1 MKITDFF
8 PLTPCKDTEDKSV
21 TSGIQGQRMSHGA
34 NTGVLSTQTPKKR
47 KERFTD
53 QELHALV
60 DTILKNMEQLFGRK
74 VANAAKKA
82 AIWDEVV
89 SSVNMQGNIQRTLP
103 ECRKKWDD
111 YKRKVKKTIDKAK
124 SQPSSTDNIS
134 MEDMLP
140 RRQMIVA
147 KFFKWDTEST
157 SSTQLLNNSI
167 LDEGEMPDSEDDFI
181 VNQNEEISS
190 EILIVNS
197 PEDMCIPHSSADV
210 SKQPYDH
217 HNPKPL
223 TEGIHSS
230 VNLSKQPFEHHKTK
244 PLKTGIHSSADVS
257 KQAVEHQKKTL
268 KENINS
274 SAAVSKPSKYQ
285 AAETSKE
292 IIEPTSTESPQQQ
305 LPNWDSKLDQLIA
318 QQQQTNEILNIL
330 RQSVSE
336 SLKLQKRM
344 SQVLK
349 TNFLELQKS
358 IISNQVI
365 SNDQSRALENTMK
378 SVQAKM
384 NEINNQLRVKQLQEF
399 MSSDESDLDI
409 GTPRMLSSPLNKE
422 FTPGKKRKLNQTPS
436 SSGSLKK
443 KGKKNES
450 FNV

>member
-1 MKITDFF
+1 
-8 PLTPCKDTEDKSV
+8 
-21 TSGIQGQRMSHGA
+21 
-34 NTGVLSTQTPKKR
+34 
-47 KERFTD
+47 
-53 QELHALV
+53 
-60 DTILKNMEQLFGRK
+60 
-74 VANAAKKA
+74 
-82 AIWDEVV
+82 
-89 SSVNMQGNIQRTLP
+89 
-103 ECRKKWDD
+103 
-111 YKRKVKKTIDKAK
+111 
-124 SQPSSTDNIS
+124 
-134 MEDMLP
+134 
-140 RRQMIVA
+140 
-147 KFFKWDTEST
+147 
-157 SSTQLLNNSI
+157 
-167 LDEGEMPDSEDDFI
+167 MPDSEDDFI

-190 EILIVNS
+190 EILIVDS

-217 HNPKPL
+217 HYPKPL

-257 KQAVEHQKKTL
+257 KQAVEHQKKKTL

>member
-8 PLTPCKDTEDKSV
+8 PLTPGKDTEDKSV

-34 NTGVLSTQTPKKR
+34 NTGVLSIQTPKKR

-53 QELHALV
+53 QEIHALV
-60 DTILKNMEQLFGRK
+60 DAILEHIEQLFGRK
-74 VANAAKKA
+74 AANAAGKA

-89 SSVNMQGNIQRTLP
+89 RRVNVQGNIQRTLP
-103 ECRKKWDD
+103 ECKKKWDD
-111 YKRKVKKTIDKAK
+111 YKRKIKKTINMTK
-124 SQPSSTDNIS
+124 SSTDNIS
-134 MEDMLP
+134 MEERLH
-140 RRQMIVA
+140 RRQMTVA
-147 KFFKWDTEST
+147 KFFKWDKEGT
-157 SSTQLLNNSI
+157 SATQLLNNSL

-190 EILIVNS
+190 ENLTVDS
-197 PEDMCIPHSSADV
+197 PEDMCIPHSSAAD
-210 SKQPYDH
+210 DH
-217 HNPKPL
+217 HHTKPL
-223 TEGIHSS
+223 TEAIHSPDT
-230 VNLSKQPFEHHKTK
+230 LSKQSFEHHKTK
-244 PLKTGIHSSADVS
+244 PLKTGIHSSADIS
-257 KQAVEHQKKTL
+257 KQTVERQKKKTL

-274 SAAVSKPSKYQ
+274 SADVSKPSKYQ

-318 QQQQTNEILNIL
+318 QQRQTNEILSIL

-344 SQVLK
+344 SRVLK

-358 IISNQVI
+358 IISNQEI
-365 SNDQSRALENTMK
+365 SNEQSRALENTMK

-384 NEINNQLRVKQLQEF
+384 NEISNQLRVKQLQEF
-399 MSSDESDLDI
+399 MSSDDSDLDI

-422 FTPGKKRKLNQTPS
+422 LTPRKKRKLNETPS

-443 KGKKNES
+443 KGKKNVS
-450 FNV
+450 KSH